1 MSEGH
6 QRRYERKDVDLL
18 PRIRPATT
26 PEYYQAPCTNL
37 SLGGLFLETEEPPRP
52 GTLVK
57 IECQVG
63 DGGGTFGGVGV
74 VAWQRAQAEDASPGI
89 GIRFVR
95 LDPGSAAVIG
105 RVLGSPQGDPR
116 AQPASGAK
124 ELKDRLQRRRRKVR
138 MEEQPTGGAPD
149 ARWAGAASPAHEA
162 TPALR
167 LDEGA
172 TSALDV
178 EPVRV
183 PMRRGTTLWVAAAVV
198 VAAAGALLA
207 AGSLGAGE
215 PGIDVTPADQ
225 VPSRAPADPAPEPP
239 PAAAAPEAPR
249 APDPASAQPTPGAE
263 PALAADPPEAEEVAA
278 PEPEATPELPRAKQR
293 KRRVRRVQRGSS
305 DATRAASE
313 VSAEPAQQT
322 PPAGQEPTNPAQAEP
337 VAEPPRAPQ
346 DTPEAELPPPL
357 EPEVAPVPA
366 ELAAPPA
373 PEQP

>member
-124 ELKDRLQRRRRKVR
+124 ELKDRQQRRRRKVR

-198 VAAAGALLA
+198 V
-207 AGSLGAGE
+207 
-215 PGIDVTPADQ
+215 
-225 VPSRAPADPAPEPP
+225 
-239 PAAAAPEAPR
+239 AAAAPEAPR